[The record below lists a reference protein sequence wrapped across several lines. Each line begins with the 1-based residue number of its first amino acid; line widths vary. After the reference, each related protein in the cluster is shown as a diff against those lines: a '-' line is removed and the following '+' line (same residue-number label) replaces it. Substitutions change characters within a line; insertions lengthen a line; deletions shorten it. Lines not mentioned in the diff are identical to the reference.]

1 MTENINAAKW
11 RRSTGRRDARRR
23 GRNADARMVKTKE
36 QSHPLSL
43 SLSLSRFL
51 SLFLSLFPGSTQID
65 TPAAGF

>member
-36 QSHPLSL
+36 LSL